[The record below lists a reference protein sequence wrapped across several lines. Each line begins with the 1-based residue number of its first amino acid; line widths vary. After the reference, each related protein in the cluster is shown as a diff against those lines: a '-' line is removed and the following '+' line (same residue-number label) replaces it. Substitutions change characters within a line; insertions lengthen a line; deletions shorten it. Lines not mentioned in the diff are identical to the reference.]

1 MKGKSKK
8 FADKKEKS
16 PEFLKFSGV
25 YRKNAC
31 VFLFYM
37 VLYRGLIQRTCIE
50 SDEVALK
57 FLCGGSM
64 KFKSNEEIRQ
74 AIQGV
79 ADEMDIE
86 IIEVA
91 AKISKNPSLT
101 VFIDTENGVD
111 LDICE
116 KFHNAIDPVLDELDP
131 SFGAAYTLNVS
142 SPGLDRPLKT
152 ERDFKKCIGKEVE
165 IKLATP
171 IKGEK
176 YLESTLVG
184 YDGNNV
190 LLNDGKD
197 GDKDYKIPLTKIE
210 KINQAIK
217 FD

>member
-1 MKGKSKK
+1 
-8 FADKKEKS
+8 
-16 PEFLKFSGV
+16 
-25 YRKNAC
+25 
-31 VFLFYM
+31 
-37 VLYRGLIQRTCIE
+37 
-50 SDEVALK
+50 
-57 FLCGGSM
+57 M

-86 IIEVA
+86 IIEIA

-116 KFHNAIDPVLDELDP
+116 KFHNAIDPALDELDP
-131 SFGAAYTLNVS
+131 SFGATYTLNVS

-190 LLNDGKD
+190 VLNDGKD
-197 GDKDYKIPLTKIE
+197 GDKDYKIPLKKIE

>member
-1 MKGKSKK
+1 
-8 FADKKEKS
+8 
-16 PEFLKFSGV
+16 
-25 YRKNAC
+25 
-31 VFLFYM
+31 
-37 VLYRGLIQRTCIE
+37 
-50 SDEVALK
+50 
-57 FLCGGSM
+57 M

-171 IKGEK
+171 ITTKSFSSQSRISKGK
-176 YLESTLVG
+176 RASKRNCLSKRSKTRSYRL
-184 YDGNNV
+184 
-190 LLNDGKD
+190 
-197 GDKDYKIPLTKIE
+197 
-210 KINQAIK
+210 IK
-217 FD
+217 SIRATRATFL